1 MLESYP
7 DLLSLKDLEEIL
19 HAKRYTALRLM
30 HEELDSF
37 KVGGKWLIT
46 KESLVEYIKYRVSE
60 KSRIK

>member
-7 DLLSLKDLEEIL
+7 DLLTLKDLEEIL

-46 KESLVEYIKYRVSE
+46 KESLVEYIKYRV
-60 KSRIK
+60 